1 MKRMI
6 MMMACMLSL
15 TVFASKVETAATASD
30 IVLEAEIQNG
40 ILSGTLSFMLNDLDP
55 ENPFPALA
63 NNVAIVSESLPKG
76 MKLLPSDLTEKYQI
90 AAEKSFWGGRKSGRV
105 VLKFTTPET
114 TLAKLGIPMAPVRK
128 FVVKYNPSEYE
139 VEVENAGSLEKTEP
153 EAGAVKATLS
163 GNLPLS
169 DWISIAWVPAA
180 TRFLHSDSVLS
191 CKAETTSLVS
201 PGVIQHTSRFV
212 FKITQG
218 TVRSY
223 SFLVPKHVNIV
234 NTETDFGLLK
244 QTLED
249 SDNAAYSKLTLTSQT
264 ESKGAVIQLV
274 YEDALPAFPCQAILE
289 PISPVGVLRTD
300 GLLFVAPR
308 GSVRLLPGALR
319 NLLQTDATAIPLAT
333 EAVAKSGVR
342 VGSGSCY
349 RYTTTPC
356 TLELGLED
364 IVTAIHAEN
373 TVVLDVEDSLASIEA
388 ILQLD
393 LRDAPAD
400 KIAVLVGK
408 FAGWTIT
415 AIAGKGVADGDVEQR
430 DKGKGDLELV
440 IPFER
445 QVMGILCV
453 SIKMEKKID
462 TASPGKIEIP
472 EISVKDAI
480 VQNGFIVVAASQGI
494 QLASEKNEN
503 LSEIHAASTP
513 INKVGAQLAFRFRG
527 ETWAASIGFTRAKT
541 SVHSE
546 LFHLVSPGDG
556 ILYASVV
563 ASFHVSGAPAD
574 TFTFH
579 VPAQLKQV
587 EVTCA
592 EMDSWSREGEVL
604 TVKMAR
610 RIMGDWT
617 MLISYEQQLDY
628 HGGELAVGEISTSAT
643 ESEMGFI
650 VLAGPASL
658 KAEEAEALPEAMI
671 RIGKEEIPVGYS
683 ATLLSPVTAA
693 WKYMRAPH
701 VAKIRLTPLATEGI
715 IAQVVDFLT
724 IETKVTRGGAS
735 VTKARYSV
743 KNASGQYLTLELPEG
758 AKLWEINKLDENGNK
773 ISEIPSQ
780 FHDGIL
786 LIPVERPRDPNSATT
801 VEIHYAVDN
810 SASPKHQSLQAPRST
825 TAPITFAEWTLVA
838 DDNLA
843 VRHVVGTLSRDE
855 NSKLTRFTRTSIMP
869 DDQPLALR
877 FNVVSQWLA
886 GVNIVTV
893 VVLALLAL
901 AALIGFIYSQKLIAL
916 AIVVSSVFALGYQF
930 DWGVMMAVP
939 VLVLI
944 LLVYGT
950 LRRIAKA
957 FAGRISKQQ
966 ETVGEVE
973 PPPFITVDSLDST
986 HEGSTRFGMSLALVI
1001 LSGAALALPIK
1012 LDYTGELSGRDR
1024 PTVWRADMKI
1034 VVVPPEKDSPDVVKM
1049 LITHEIDCTLHEA
1062 GAYAYP
1068 SQVVEVEQG
1077 KFVMLESEIPDGLKL
1092 VYGSLVMS
1100 GDVIDSV
1107 TTDPAE
1113 TTDGELFFV
1122 ASRPGRY
1129 KIKFTISQ
1137 IGSLSGVK
1145 IKTFS
1150 AIKSAVSIHVPSS
1163 GLEASVENLYGR
1175 SRIVDAEGGSLL
1187 TGYMAEGETSID
1199 VQITPKQRD
1208 VEAESLVMSADVSTY
1223 ASIRSGV
1230 VDVMTSVGYRV
1241 LQGVVKKVRIG
1252 IPESL
1257 HVVDLGGDVAEWSFD
1272 SATRILSVAVKAP
1285 LSGEFVV
1292 SVRCNA
1298 VAKNFPYE
1306 CKLAVPDV
1314 MDVTRQNG
1322 ELGVSAADSVLLNL
1336 IDSAGCNPIR
1346 NEDFRRG
1353 VNSWQ
1358 STPEM
1363 KAEKIR
1369 RAFRYDN
1376 ASKVAVTMSA
1386 DAVKPE
1392 LRSALT
1398 IAMSVGDERNTLNAQ
1413 LGLTVAKA
1421 GVFSVNLEIPTGYVI
1436 ETLTGE
1442 KVVSWDDRRKTNG
1455 GVDVMFGSSFEGETQ
1470 LYVVLSKQQRGV
1482 DAEINVPRI
1491 SVGGAVRQTGRVTI
1505 TAERGVKLT
1514 LDQHDGVVSS
1524 KSDEG
1529 FGVAKKNAVLLDI
1542 LRTDWSAS
1550 LKTQVLDPVVKP
1562 ELLQSISIAEGMLQ
1576 HRIYLRCK
1584 IENAGVKQFR
1594 VVVPVKG
1601 ASLTV
1606 SGRNISRVVPEGEA
1620 DSDDGSQVWLIELQ
1634 GKVDNEYS
1642 ATYFY
1647 QEQVDPA
1654 EPVTVKPM
1662 RVVGAQRQTGWVV
1675 VFGESRIKVD
1685 AQISAAGLRAED
1697 ARTIP
1702 DIFGAGDLS
1711 AALGCWKVLDAETS
1725 LALSV
1730 TRHLSAEVLPAAVEN
1745 VRQTTVLSLGGRTL
1759 AQTSVKLSVGRLRF
1773 LRIKLPRETSDLW
1786 TAQVNGVSVA
1796 VSKEEG
1802 GVLCVPLDLVTEGEK
1817 AEVSFVWAD
1826 NPDKGL
1832 SGKVVLESPRFPD
1845 LPLRDIQWTLY
1856 APEEYTYTLKNEDF
1870 DETDGRGSKQYYLGS
1885 SFDRGRYQSRNKEI
1899 SQGVLV
1905 QAKSSFAQVG
1915 KMLESGERGKA
1926 QRALKQAIDLSQAD
1940 ASLNEDARVQFENV
1954 AVQNTKIG
1962 FMNRR
1967 DALRASNNIFEEGVQ
1982 QQSAIG
1988 FNDGN
1993 FSQEFAQQLEGRLSA
2008 RDRMA
2013 LELVSSKIV
2022 GQQAAVVEAAQAIS
2036 VTMPENGPSLVFTR
2050 ALQTQPGG
2058 SMVLEL
2064 RISRGIKNV
2073 MKASWARPYVQ
2084 LACAIPVAW
2093 VLLVFAFGSRRRG
2106 RNSRRAG

>member
-1 MKRMI
+1 MKRI
-6 MMMACMLSL
+6 MMIVACLISL
-15 TVFASKVETAATASD
+15 TAFAGKVETVATASD
-30 IVLEAEIQNG
+30 ILLEAEIKDG
-40 ILSGTLSFMLNDLDP
+40 ILSGTLSFVLNDLDS
-55 ENPFPALA
+55 EKPFPALA
-63 NNVAIVSESLPKG
+63 NNVAIVSESLPQG

-90 AAEKSFWGGRKSGRV
+90 AAEKSFWGGRRSGRV
-105 VLKFTTPET
+105 VLKFTTAET
-114 TLAKLGIPMAPVRK
+114 TVARLGIPMAPVRK
-128 FVVKYNPSEYE
+128 FVAKYNPSEYE
-139 VEVENAGSLEKTEP
+139 VEVENAGSLERTEP
-153 EAGAVKATLS
+153 EAGTVNATLR
-163 GNLPLS
+163 GNFPLS
-169 DWISIAWVPAA
+169 DWVSIAWVPAA

-249 SDNAAYSKLTLTSQT
+249 SEDATYSKLTLTSQT

-289 PISPVGVLRTD
+289 PISPIGVLRTD

-308 GSVRLLPGALR
+308 GSVRLLPGTLR
-319 NLLQTDATAIPLAT
+319 NLLQTDATAIPLAA
-333 EAVAKSGVR
+333 EAIAKNGIR
-342 VGSGSCY
+342 PGSGSCY

-356 TLELGLED
+356 TLEVGLED
-364 IVTAIHAEN
+364 IVTAVHAEN

-388 ILQLD
+388 TLQLD

-400 KIAVLVGK
+400 KIAVSVGK
-408 FAGWTIT
+408 FTGWTIT
-415 AIAGKGVADGDVEQR
+415 SIAGKGVADGDVEQR
-430 DKGKGDLELV
+430 DKGKGNLELV

-445 QVMGILCV
+445 QVMGILRV

-462 TASPGKIEIP
+462 TASPGKIDLP

-480 VQNGFIVVAASQGI
+480 VQNGFIVAAASQGI
-494 QLASEKNEN
+494 QLVSEKHEN

-587 EVTCA
+587 DVTCA
-592 EMDSWSREGEVL
+592 EMDSWAREGDVL
-604 TVKMAR
+604 TVKMTR

-628 HGGELAVGEISTSAT
+628 HGGELAVGEISTIGT

-743 KNASGQYLTLELPEG
+743 KNASGQYLTLKLPEG

-773 ISEIPSQ
+773 VSEIPSQ

-801 VEIHYAVDN
+801 VEIQYAVDN
-810 SASPKHQSLQAPRST
+810 SASPKHQSIQAPRSN

-838 DDNLA
+838 DDKLA
-843 VRHVVGTLSRDE
+843 VRHVVGTMSRDE
-855 NSKLTRFTRTSIMP
+855 NSKRIRFTRTSIMP
-869 DDQPLALR
+869 EDLPLELR

-886 GVNIVTV
+886 GVNIVSV

-901 AALIGFIYSQKLIAL
+901 VALIGFIYSRKLIAF
-916 AIVVSSVFALGYQF
+916 AILVCSLFVLGFQF
-930 DWGVMMAVP
+930 ELGLILAVP
-939 VLVLI
+939 VLVF
-944 LLVYGT
+944 LLLLYGT
-950 LRRIAKA
+950 VRRTAKA
-957 FAGRISKQQ
+957 FAGRLSKKQGAMD
-966 ETVGEVE
+966 EAE
-973 PPPFITVDSLDST
+973 PPPFITVDSPDSKR
-986 HEGSTRFGMSLALVI
+986 EGGTKFGMSVALVI

-1012 LDYTGELSGRDR
+1012 LDYTGELSGHGR

-1068 SQVVEVEQG
+1068 PQAVEGKQE
-1077 KFVMLESEIPDGLKL
+1077 KFVVLESEMPDGVKL
-1092 VYGSLVMS
+1092 VYGSVVMN
-1100 GDVIDSV
+1100 GEIIASV

-1122 ASRPGRY
+1122 ATRPGRY
-1129 KIKFTISQ
+1129 KMKFTISQ
-1137 IGSLSGVK
+1137 MGSLSGVK

-1150 AIKSAVSIHVPSS
+1150 AIKSAVSIQVPAG
-1163 GLEASVENLYGR
+1163 GLEASVDNLYGR
-1175 SRIVDAEGGSLL
+1175 SRVTDAEGGSLL
-1187 TGYMAEGETSID
+1187 SGYMAEGESSID
-1199 VQITPKQRD
+1199 VRITPKQRD
-1208 VEAESLVMSADVSTY
+1208 IEAETLVMSADVSTY

-1285 LSGEFVV
+1285 SSGEFVV

-1322 ELGVSAADSVLLNL
+1322 ELGIAAADSVLLNL
-1336 IDSAGCNPIR
+1336 VDSAGCNPIR
-1346 NEDFRRG
+1346 NEDFTR
-1353 VNSWQ
+1353 VVTSWQ
-1358 STPEM
+1358 SAPEM

-1369 RAFRYDN
+1369 RAFRYDD

-1392 LRSALT
+1392 LRSTLA

-1413 LGLTVAKA
+1413 LGLTVVKA
-1421 GVFSVNLEIPTGYVI
+1421 GVFSVNLAIPSGYVI

-1514 LDQHDGVVSS
+1514 LDQHDGVVSA
-1524 KSDEG
+1524 KVDEG
-1529 FGVAKKNAVLLDI
+1529 FGTAKKNAVSLDI
-1542 LRTDWSAS
+1542 LRTDWSAL

-1576 HRIYLRCK
+1576 HRVYLRCK

-1594 VVVPVKG
+1594 VVVPTKG

-1620 DSDDGSQVWLIELQ
+1620 AADGSQTWLIELQ

-1642 ATYFY
+1642 ATCFY

-1654 EPVTVKPM
+1654 QPVTVKPM

-1685 AQISAAGLRAED
+1685 AKISAAGLRAED

-1730 TRHLSAEVLPAAVEN
+1730 TRHSSAEVLPAAVEN

-1773 LRIKLPRETSDLW
+1773 LRIKLPHETSDLW

-1802 GVLCVPLDLVTEGEK
+1802 GVLCIPLDSVTEGEK

-1826 NPDKGL
+1826 NPAKGL

-1954 AVQNTKIG
+1954 AVQNAKIG

-1982 QQSAIG
+1982 QQSVMG

-2064 RISRGIKNV
+2064 GVSRGIKNV
-2073 MKASWARPYVQ
+2073 MEASWARPYVQ

-2093 VLLVFAFGSRRRG
+2093 VLFVFAFGSRRKV
-2106 RNSRRAG
+2106 AG